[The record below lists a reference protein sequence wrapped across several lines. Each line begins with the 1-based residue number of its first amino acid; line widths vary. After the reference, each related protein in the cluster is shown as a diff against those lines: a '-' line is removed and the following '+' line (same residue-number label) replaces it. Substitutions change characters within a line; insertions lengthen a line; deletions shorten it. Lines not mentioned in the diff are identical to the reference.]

1 MFKVIS
7 ADFVTEGT
15 SFENKVIKFAPR
27 NQLFG
32 DVSYF
37 GLPSVLVRVDGIF
50 FEGEV
55 LDKVRM
61 VKLRCLLK
69 LIFAILDESWVE
81 SFLVFLEDLECDL
94 FSIGLFTFLD
104 FATEA

>member
-15 SFENKVIKFAPR
+15 SFENKVIKFASR

-81 SFLVFLEDLECDL
+81 SLFVFLEDL
-94 FSIGLFTFLD
+94 
-104 FATEA
+104 